1 MARKSRKRNT
11 EKTYFLEKA
20 GGEKRYK
27 TGIYARLSR
36 EDGESNSISNQ
47 LELMKK
53 YVQGCPDLDIVDR
66 YIDDGYTGTKMDRP
80 EFQRMISDMRVGKIN
95 CIVVKDL
102 SRFGRN
108 FLEVSN
114 YLENIFPFF
123 QVRFISVTDGY
134 DNLNTQEKGVDLII
148 PLKNLINEYY
158 AKDISSKLCGSLKMK
173 QYQGKFI
180 GSQAPYGY
188 IKDPL
193 DKHHLIVDEEVKDV
207 IIKIFKWKEQG
218 DGNCKI
224 AQRLNEEHI
233 SSPMKYRYE
242 KGIVINER
250 FKEMLWG
257 SDTIRH
263 ILDNPV
269 YVGDMAQGT
278 EWTALYKGRK
288 TKKISREEWIIV
300 PDTHEPII
308 SREQYENVRKLVER
322 KKEFYKGN
330 RKEEKSGNKDCFQG
344 LVVCGQCSHR
354 MYLKRTSRKVKD
366 DSTKVYENYICKR
379 LELPH
384 RNLGKKK
391 SINRQALEKVVIT
404 TLKVH
409 MDIYLDMVKV
419 LKLLSETDGVAA
431 AKKNCLAEIKKV
443 KNQIEKVE
451 AMKTPLY
458 EDYVD
463 GVLNEQE
470 YLLMRKK
477 CQNDLKE
484 YAEKLKKLSEQY
496 SAYPK
501 GENSATLEV
510 VEKYRAFEK
519 VTPEIAQ
526 TFIKKIV
533 IHSREQIHIFFK
545 FDDELERMRKEIE
558 KGAWQVEHETRQSV

>member
-1 MARKSRKRNT
+1 MARKSRKHNA
-11 EKTYFLEKA
+11 EKIGFQGKTNEK
-20 GGEKRYK
+20 KIYK

-53 YVQGCPDLDIVDR
+53 YIHEHPDLTMVGR

-80 EFQRMISDMRVGKIN
+80 EFQRMISDMRGGKIN

-134 DNLNTQEKGVDLII
+134 DNLNTQEKGADLII
-148 PLKNLINEYY
+148 PLKNLMNEYY
-158 AKDISSKLCGSLKMK
+158 AKDISSKLCSSLKMK
-173 QYQGKFI
+173 QCQGKFI

-207 IIKIFKWKEQG
+207 IIKIFRWKERG
-218 DGNCKI
+218 EGNCKI
-224 AQRLNEEHI
+224 ARRLNEAHI

-242 KGIVINER
+242 KGIVANER
-250 FKEMLWG
+250 FKDMLWG

-278 EWTALYKGRK
+278 ERTALHSGRR
-288 TKKISREEWIIV
+288 TKKVPREEWIIV
-300 PDTHEPII
+300 PNTHKPII
-308 SREQYENVRKLVER
+308 SREQYTNVRKLVDQT
-322 KKEFYKGN
+322 KEFYKDN
-330 RKEEKSGNKDCFQG
+330 RKEERGKKDCFQG
-344 LVVCGQCSHR
+344 IVVCGQCNHR

-366 DSTKVYENYICKR
+366 DSTKIYENYVCKR

-391 SINRQALEKVVIT
+391 SINKRELEKLVSI
-404 TLKVH
+404 TLKIH
-409 MDIYLDMVKV
+409 MDIYLDTVRV
-419 LKLLSETDGVAA
+419 LQLLSETDSVAA
-431 AKKNCLAEIKKV
+431 TKKKGLAEIKKV
-443 KNQIEKVE
+443 KNQIEKAKE
-451 AMKTPLY
+451 RKTSLY

-463 GVLNEQE
+463 GILNEQE

-477 CQNDLKE
+477 RQNDMKE
-484 YAEKLKKLSEQY
+484 YTEKLKKLSERY
-496 SAYPK
+496 NEYPEE
-501 GENSATLEV
+501 ENSATLEL

-519 VTPEIAQ
+519 ITPEIVQA
-526 TFIKKIV
+526 FIKKIV
-533 IHSREQIHIFFK
+533 IHSRDQIHIFFK
-545 FDDELERMRKEIE
+545 FDDELERMTKEIK